1 MLTKLK
7 IENIALV
14 DNVEL
19 TFEPGLSVLTGET
32 GAGKSIIVTA
42 LALALGERA
51 DREFVHHGADSAVVF
66 ATFDLSNIPN
76 GFARESSSES
86 SNDLIDVCRELAA
99 DGTSKAKINGKQA
112 SLSQLRRIT
121 APMAE
126 ILGQHANQM
135 LMNEDNHLAFLD
147 RFASL
152 EPLLEEVT
160 QVFSEW
166 QKVSAELANIKGK
179 REQLKRDRELLLFQ
193 KTEIEKAHLRVG
205 EEEELVNE
213 RKILD
218 SARTLMASAEM
229 VQQTLDADDSSIS
242 NLLGLARK
250 ELDRMA
256 AIDSSLQKQMET
268 LAEIEFQVE
277 EMRRF
282 VHQYGSSIQ
291 DNPQRIEE
299 INLRLDEIYNLKK
312 KYGGSE
318 EAVLKTL
325 TEINEK
331 LKDRPDIDSFIDSLE
346 KENDRLYK
354 DYSAKAVAL
363 SEARTRAARR
373 LRKLVINEL
382 NELAIDNCD
391 FEFEFLYD
399 DDAGGI
405 LLNGRAV
412 RPYAHGLEKGRF
424 LFSANPGA
432 PLKSL
437 VKTASGGEIS
447 RVLLALKSAERRHS
461 RLSHSL
467 LVFDE
472 VDSGIGGRTAIEVGK
487 KLKKLSKDCQIIV
500 ITHLHQIARAA
511 DHHYVAEKSTDRH
524 NRTTISVR
532 KLDKRD
538 IPQELDRMVALPAS
552 PSFPRERESK

>member
-14 DNVEL
+14 DSVEL

-51 DREFVHHGADSAVVF
+51 DREFVHHGADSAVVC
-66 ATFDLSNIPN
+66 ATFDLSSVPH

-152 EPLLEEVT
+152 EPLREEVA

-166 QKVSAELANIKGK
+166 QKVSAELVNIKGK

-193 KTEIEKAHLRVG
+193 KTEIEKARLRVG

-218 SARTLMASAEM
+218 SARSLMASAEM

-282 VHQYGSSIQ
+282 VQQYGSSIQ

-325 TEINEK
+325 VEIDEK

-354 DYSAKAVAL
+354 DYSEKAVAL
-363 SEARTRAARR
+363 SEARTKAARR

-382 NELAIDNCD
+382 VELAIDNCN

-405 LLNGRAV
+405 LLNGRVV
-412 RPYAHGLEKGRF
+412 RPHAHGLEKGRF

-447 RVLLALKSAERRHS
+447 RVLLALKSAERQNS

-472 VDSGIGGRTAIEVGK
+472 VDSGIGGRTATEVGK
-487 KLKKLSKDCQIIV
+487 KLKKLSEDCQIIV

-511 DHHYVAEKSTDRH
+511 DHHYVAEKTTDRH
-524 NRTTISVR
+524 DRTTISVR
-532 KLDKRD
+532 KLDKDD
-538 IPQELDRMVALPAS
+538 IPRELDRMVALPEGA
-552 PSFPRERESK
+552 

>member
-7 IENIALV
+7 IENVALV
-14 DNVEL
+14 DSVEL

-32 GAGKSIIVTA
+32 GAGKSVIVTA

-51 DREFVHHGADSAVVF
+51 DREFVHHGTDSAIVC
-66 ATFDLSNIPN
+66 ANFDISRPPHNSLRHPPSD
-76 GFARESSSES
+76 GDV
-86 SNDLIDVCRELAA
+86 DLVEVRRELAA
-99 DGTSKAKINGKQA
+99 DGISKAKIDGKQA
-112 SLSQLRRIT
+112 SLSQLRRII

-152 EPLLEEVT
+152 EPLREEVA

-166 QKVSAELANIKGK
+166 QKVSTELASIKGK

-193 KTEIEKAHLRVG
+193 KAEIEKAHLRIG
-205 EEEELVNE
+205 EEEEYINE

-229 VQQTLDADDSSIS
+229 IQQTLDADDSSIS
-242 NLLGLARK
+242 NLLGLIRK

-256 AIDSSLQKQMET
+256 TIDKSLQKQMET
-268 LAEIEFQVE
+268 LSEIEFQVE
-277 EMRRF
+277 EIRRF
-282 VHQYGSSIQ
+282 IQQYGSLIQ

-331 LKDRPDIDSFIDSLE
+331 LKERPDINGLINSLE
-346 KENDRLYK
+346 KENDKLYK
-354 DYSAKAVAL
+354 SYSEKAVAL
-363 SEARTRAARR
+363 SEARMRAARR
-373 LRKLVINEL
+373 LRKMVINEL
-382 NELAIDNCD
+382 NELAIDNCN

-399 DDAGGI
+399 DDDTGGI
-405 LLNGRAV
+405 LVNGRAV

-447 RVLLALKSAERRHS
+447 RVLLALKSAERQHS
-461 RLSHSL
+461 RLSRSL

-472 VDSGIGGRTAIEVGK
+472 VDAGIGGRTATEVGK
-487 KLKKLSKDCQIIV
+487 KLKKLSEDCQIIV

-524 NRTTISVR
+524 NHTTIAVR
-532 KLDKRD
+532 KLDKDD
-538 IPQELDRMVALPAS
+538 IPQELDRMVALP
-552 PSFPRERESK
+552 ERA

>member
-14 DNVEL
+14 DKVEL
-19 TFEPGLSVLTGET
+19 TFGPGLSVLTGET

-66 ATFDLSNIPN
+66 ATFDLSNIPD
-76 GFARESSSES
+76 GFARESSSGG
-86 SNDLIDVCRELAA
+86 SNDLIEVRRELAA

-152 EPLLEEVT
+152 EPLREEVA

-193 KTEIEKAHLRVG
+193 KAEIEKARLRIG
-205 EEEELVNE
+205 EDEELVNE

-218 SARTLMASAEM
+218 SARSLMASAET

-282 VHQYGSSIQ
+282 VQQYGSSIQ

-299 INLRLDEIYNLKK
+299 INLRLDEIYNLRK

-354 DYSAKAVAL
+354 DYSEKAVAL

-382 NELAIDNCD
+382 NELAIDNCN

-405 LLNGRAV
+405 LINGRAV
-412 RPYAHGLEKGRF
+412 RPYAYGLEKGRF

-461 RLSHSL
+461 QLSHSL

-472 VDSGIGGRTAIEVGK
+472 VDSGIGGRTATEVGK
-487 KLKKLSKDCQIIV
+487 KLKKLSEDCQIIV

-538 IPQELDRMVALPAS
+538 IPQELDRMVALPEGA
-552 PSFPRERESK
+552 

>member
-14 DNVEL
+14 DDIEL

-32 GAGKSIIVTA
+32 GAGKSVIVTA
-42 LALALGERA
+42 LALALGDRA
-51 DREFVHHGADSAVVF
+51 DKEFVHHGADTAAVS
-66 ATFDLSNIPN
+66 ATFGLSSMPDGSAGESPSDGNN
-76 GFARESSSES
+76 GVIEVHRQ
-86 SNDLIDVCRELAA
+86 LAA
-99 DGTSKAKINGKQA
+99 DGTSKAQINGKQA

-121 APMAE
+121 VRAAE

-152 EPLLEEVT
+152 EPLCDEVARL
-160 QVFSEW
+160 FAEW
-166 QKVSAELANIKGK
+166 QKLFAELNDIKSK
-179 REQLKRDRELLLFQ
+179 REQLRRDRELLLFQ
-193 KTEIEKAHLRVG
+193 KAEIEKAHLRVG
-205 EEEELVNE
+205 EEENLIDE
-213 RKILD
+213 RKVLD
-218 SARTLMASAEM
+218 SARTLMASAET
-229 VQQTLDADDSSIS
+229 VQQILDADDSSVS
-242 NLLGLARK
+242 TFLGQARK

-256 AIDSSLQKQMET
+256 AVDRSLHKQIET
-268 LAEIEFQVE
+268 LADIEFQVE

-282 VHQYGSSIQ
+282 IQQYGSSIQ

-299 INLRLDEIYNLKK
+299 INLRLDEIYQLKK

-325 TEINEK
+325 AEITEK
-331 LKDRPDIDSFIDSLE
+331 LKDRPDIDGLIDRLE
-346 KENDRLYK
+346 RQNDRLYK
-354 DYSAKAVAL
+354 DYTKKATAL

-373 LRKLVINEL
+373 LRESVINEL
-382 NELAIDNCD
+382 NELAIDNCN
-391 FEFEFLYD
+391 FEVEFLYD
-399 DDAGGI
+399 DDDTGI

-412 RPYAHGLEKGRF
+412 RPYARGLEKGRF

-447 RVLLALKSAERRHS
+447 RVLLALKSAERQDS
-461 RLSHSL
+461 QLSHSL

-472 VDSGIGGRTAIEVGK
+472 VDAGIGGRTATQVGK
-487 KLKKLSKDCQIIV
+487 KLKKLSEDCQIIV

-511 DHHYVAEKSTDRH
+511 DHHYVAEKTTDRRG
-524 NRTTISVR
+524 RTTISVR
-532 KLDKRD
+532 KLDKRE
-538 IPQELDRMVALPAS
+538 IPRELERMVALPSGS
-552 PSFPRERESK
+552 PLQRRR